1 MQLDAARVKVTV
13 DAEVPGAT
21 AGAPPKYTLDCEFEA
36 KYPCE
41 AGDAFTG
48 TAVATAHIKDF
59 AMPEVG
65 LAGKWFCGLPK
76 GQLELPIM
84 EVWTRHI
91 ARHVVN
97 HPSFQ
102 SLTSWHHANDIM

>member
-1 MQLDAARVKVTV
+1 VQLDAARVKVTV

-48 TAVATAHIKDF
+48 
-59 AMPEVG
+59 
-65 LAGKWFCGLPK
+65 LPK